1 MHPASGPPVALFVLC
16 ALQPTD
22 SLQQQYFRPACQAKT
37 RRLGEATQEIGGTA
51 PASPV
56 QLVPTVAACRLL
68 LYYSTPID
76 ESEAP
81 PGLSRAVPRR
91 VSIPS
96 VGDEARTDPGDGVCD
111 LLVLMRVPSNRS
123 SDLGAYKY
131 WMYECNRSTTTNLSC
146 LCSAHQ
152 FWT

>member
-68 LYYSTPID
+68 LYYSTPIA

-81 PGLSRAVPRR
+81 PGLSQEPCPAA
-91 VSIPS
+91 SLS
-96 VGDEARTDPGDGVCD
+96 H
-111 LLVLMRVPSNRS
+111 LLVTRRGQTRETVCVICLFSCACRVIARRIWAHINTGCMSVIVVRTCP
-123 SDLGAYKY
+123 A
-131 WMYECNRSTTTNLSC
+131 C
-146 LCSAHQ
+146 AHQ